1 MYKST
6 WKDLRK
12 LKKAQVR
19 KRAAYTKPCRYGSSC
34 SNDGCMFYHEGSRP
48 SSSHVS
54 SNAELTAQ
62 GQGASYEVEQGNSD
76 NGEPVTVTKQ
86 DDASEMVKRLQAQ
99 LKEKDE
105 LIDFLTD
112 SNISSKKSFDILKQS
127 NENKEKI
134 IRKMEVEAENKTKTK
149 TKTKKKC
156 ERETRDTDSDDRRS
170 KYKIVKNRY
179 GREVRSL

>member
-1 MYKST
+1 M
-6 WKDLRK
+6 RK
-12 LKKAQVR
+12 LKKTQVR

-54 SNAELTAQ
+54 SDAELTAQ
-62 GQGASYEVEQGNSD
+62 GQGASYEVEQGNSG
-76 NGEPVTVTKQ
+76 NGERDGVAVTKKQ
-86 DDASEMVKRLQAQ
+86 DNASEMVKKLQAQ